1 MKKFNIRDRK
11 TNDIIISNIGLFIS
25 FNDNPKLKIA
35 MISLSFSNFRKARTN
50 PKAKI
55 NGKVTFIKLGIIRRD
70 NCSISKVLICRLF
83 ITAYSLDNCNNQAID
98 INIKKTSVQE
108 FTN

>member
-11 TNDIIISNIGLFIS
+11 TNDIIINNIGLFIS

-35 MISLSFSNFRKARTN
+35 IISLSFSNFRKASTN

-55 NGKVTFIKLGIIRRD
+55 NGKVTFIKFGTIR
-70 NCSISKVLICRLF
+70 K
-83 ITAYSLDNCNNQAID
+83 DNCNIS
-98 INIKKTSVQE
+98 SVLI
-108 FTN
+108 